1 MIITVRLL
9 ILVIVSVIGCETQHV
24 EYRKRPLWQQSM
36 ANSLP
41 RETIRD
47 DGTVMIFSSDAAS
60 TSNTVQDYLKTIKL
74 EEKDDITGEIT
85 LRAVL
90 PVHLLSQT
98 LVCLRDKD
106 WVLLFEQILSEQMQ
120 SYYNGREFG
129 YEEFE
134 DFFTTNRKELAKTIQ
149 RMIQG
154 SGVGDVVET
163 EEGNKL
169 LLTFSRRVRTKY
181 KFNYI
186 TLIRQD
192 KYLKLHSIK

>member
-9 ILVIVSVIGCETQHV
+9 ILMIVGVVGCETQRV
-24 EYRKRPLWQQSM
+24 EYRKRPIWQQSM

-41 RETIRD
+41 IETIRN
-47 DGTVMIFSSDAAS
+47 DGTVMVFSSDAAS
-60 TSNTVQDYLKTIKL
+60 TSNTVQDYLKALKP

-85 LRAVL
+85 LQAVL
-90 PVHLLSQT
+90 PAHLLSQT
-98 LVCLRDKD
+98 LVCLRDRD
-106 WVLLFEQILSEQMQ
+106 WLLLFEQILSEQMQ
-120 SYYNGREFG
+120 SYYNEREFG

-134 DFFTTNRKELAKTIQ
+134 DFFATNRKELAKTIQ
-149 RMIQG
+149 RMVRV